1 MFRHIFIY
9 NLKSIVRNRAVIFW
23 SLIYPIALATLF
35 HFAFAN
41 LTRSDTF
48 TPINIA
54 LVSGSEISEGTAF
67 HSALSSISD
76 IDGKAEK
83 SDIFR
88 AKTVTAEQADG
99 LLKDGAISAYI
110 LYDNDLRM
118 VVGRTG
124 FYQTIT
130 KMFLDDY
137 LQSSATI
144 SSILSENPDAANQ
157 GLFEDIFQRE
167 AYLKEVPASSS
178 SGSDITVIYF
188 YALLAMTCLMGST
201 VAIDEIIKLQAN
213 MSPLAARINTAPIA
227 KFRIFLYNLC
237 ATILFQLI
245 VIMIV
250 LAYLI
255 FGLKVDFGHRSL
267 YVLLT
272 CLVGGITGVF
282 FGTAVSAGFK
292 AVGVKY
298 AITIGGTMLSCFLA
312 GMMNIDMKYIIQEH
326 APLIKYISP
335 ATLISDAFYS
345 LYYYDGFARYLMN
358 MSILCALSVVL
369 CTVTC
374 VILRRKSYASI

>member
-1 MFRHIFIY
+1 
-9 NLKSIVRNRAVIFW
+9 
-23 SLIYPIALATLF
+23 
-35 HFAFAN
+35 
-41 LTRSDTF
+41 
-48 TPINIA
+48 
-54 LVSGSEISEGTAF
+54 
-67 HSALSSISD
+67 
-76 IDGKAEK
+76 
-83 SDIFR
+83 
-88 AKTVTAEQADG
+88 
-99 LLKDGAISAYI
+99 
-110 LYDNDLRM
+110 
-118 VVGRTG
+118 
-124 FYQTIT
+124 
-130 KMFLDDY
+130 
-137 LQSSATI
+137 
-144 SSILSENPDAANQ
+144 
-157 GLFEDIFQRE
+157 
-167 AYLKEVPASSS
+167 
-178 SGSDITVIYF
+178 
-188 YALLAMTCLMGST
+188 MTCLMGST

-358 MSILCALSVVL
+358 MSILCVLSVVL